1 MTLTWPRRAGLG
13 EPKQMVAVGNL
24 EFSADLGAGPV
35 TLPVLMHKM
44 PWTEKKPAV
53 SWSQQKTTFFCWL
66 VADLPL

>member
-13 EPKQMVAVGNL
+13 EPKQMVAVGILVENSPVKIPPQWASQGNL

-44 PWTEKKPAV
+44 PWTV
-53 SWSQQKTTFFCWL
+53 
-66 VADLPL
+66 